1 MPTPDRHL
9 LLRYLDGDLPP
20 GERDRV
26 ERLLE
31 KDAEARTRLNRL
43 RSLQHTLASVDRSFG
58 EGFADRVLSRLPDA
72 ETTPADRP
80 EPRPEPALYDALQ
93 DVFLRV
99 ALVTTLLIG
108 AIGGYNIAVFDDDT
122 VTPVEAALGLPDAT
136 LQAAAHDALLPP
148 EE

>member
-1 MPTPDRHL
+1 MPIPDRHL
-9 LLRYLDGDLPP
+9 LLRYLDGELPP
-20 GERDRV
+20 SDRDRV

-31 KDAEARTRLNRL
+31 EDIEARARLNRL
-43 RSLQHTLASVDRSFG
+43 RSLQTTLTSVQRSFD

-72 ETTPADRP
+72 ETTPAARS
-80 EPRPEPALYDALQ
+80 EPALYDALQ

-122 VTPVEAALGLPDAT
+122 ITPVEAALGLPDAT